1 MALFAALYATGQTP
15 KKIPFGIGCF
25 VAALSTGYTISVEQT
40 RIMYD
45 TASSQLLQR
54 AEYGTPNSWI
64 HDIEEKEWRGRWIPF
79 RDQVHAVKD
88 GKGQPT
94 LMKYMQEK
102 GVKIGIMGVDYSLS
116 PETPFPGAFNETV
129 AAYMDMIN
137 KYGVDPKKIVTFG
150 ESAGGNLAHIVP
162 LKIRNLYPTQPELL
176 PGGTISFS
184 PYFPCDEPMTA
195 SIYDV
200 ISPLGCERFLE
211 SYLHNDRAL
220 LLDQYVNPAHAETLK
235 GLPPMLIIAGGE
247 EKLLPSIEQ
256 FAKKAK
262 VDGTWD
268 DRASELRCMQHNW
281 ADCFFHPKSRRDSL
295 AYLRFTGQVLM
306 GLIKFSALYMAGKTP
321 NTQTYKMGLSI
332 AGLTSGVDGLTLTQ
346 SRAIAARL
354 KATAAKKNGLA
365 TPEAIAQ
372 WATKVEAE
380 NKEWTAYWIP
390 FQDQIH
396 TIRDGQSH
404 NNVNGPG
411 VNTAKVGEGCDLVL
425 HWAHGG
431 GFIDGHALQ
440 CLFFYKDLMK
450 TLQKEHGIRVGILS
464 VAYSLAPETPFPG
477 AVSECVAAYRD
488 LVKVYGVDPKRI
500 FTCGE
505 SAGGNLAHVVT
516 LKIRDEFPELGQPA
530 GTISISPYFFAPDPM
545 EFSLFDFITPLRCVH
560 FTECYA
566 QNDPKAMASQYFTP
580 MNATTLAGLP
590 PMLVMVGGVEL
601 FRPSIEKFV
610 TRVQGDGGHCEF
622 FLEEG
627 RAHCWCLI
635 EPASTEEDRVRAK
648 TAIGDFLAKY
658 QTKDFE

>member
-1 MALFAALYATGQTP
+1 
-15 KKIPFGIGCF
+15 
-25 VAALSTGYTISVEQT
+25 
-40 RIMYD
+40 
-45 TASSQLLQR
+45 
-54 AEYGTPNSWI
+54 
-64 HDIEEKEWRGRWIPF
+64 
-79 RDQVHAVKD
+79 
-88 GKGQPT
+88 
-94 LMKYMQEK
+94 
-102 GVKIGIMGVDYSLS
+102 
-116 PETPFPGAFNETV
+116 
-129 AAYMDMIN
+129 
-137 KYGVDPKKIVTFG
+137 
-150 ESAGGNLAHIVP
+150 
-162 LKIRNLYPTQPELL
+162 
-176 PGGTISFS
+176 
-184 PYFPCDEPMTA
+184 
-195 SIYDV
+195 
-200 ISPLGCERFLE
+200 
-211 SYLHNDRAL
+211 
-220 LLDQYVNPAHAETLK
+220 
-235 GLPPMLIIAGGE
+235 
-247 EKLLPSIEQ
+247 
-256 FAKKAK
+256 
-262 VDGTWD
+262 
-268 DRASELRCMQHNW
+268 
-281 ADCFFHPKSRRDSL
+281 
-295 AYLRFTGQVLM
+295 M

-450 TLQKEHGIRVGILS
+450 TLQKEHEIRVDILS

-658 QTKDFE
+658 QTKDLE